1 MWNPAQ
7 YERFR
12 DERKRPFF
20 ELLARVN
27 AAAPAQVVDL
37 GCGTG
42 DLTLVLAER
51 WTMAQVTGV
60 DSSEAM
66 VTEATHRAVPNK
78 VRFELADLARWTPS
92 APVDVLVSNA
102 ALHWLPDHPAL
113 LSRLVSMLAP
123 GGVLAFQVPANFEAP
138 SHRRIDDVR
147 AQPRFAATL
156 ANVRRGHADPLD
168 FYEAHLAKLGL
179 TVDAWDTTYFHVLH
193 GEDAVLQWLLGT
205 TLRPVLAALG
215 PEESQ
220 AFLDILKPLLRAD
233 YPATERGTPFR
244 FTRRFVVAARRE
256 GDKP

>member
-20 ELLARVN
+20 ELLSRVD
-27 AAAPAQVVDL
+27 ATAPAQVVDL

-51 WTMAQVTGV
+51 WRAAWVSGV

-66 VTEATHRAVPNK
+66 VAEASRREVPGR
-78 VRFELADLARWTPS
+78 VRFELADLAGWKPS

-102 ALHWLPDHPAL
+102 ALHWLPDHGAL
-113 LSRLVSMLAP
+113 LSRLVSLLAP
-123 GGVLAFQVPANFEAP
+123 GGVLAFQVPANFDAP
-138 SHRRIDDVR
+138 SHRRIDELR
-147 AQPRFAATL
+147 AHPRFAAALTG
-156 ANVRRGHADPLD
+156 VRRGHAEPLD
-168 FYEAHLAKLGL
+168 FYEGHLAALGL
-179 TVDAWDTTYFHVLH
+179 TVDAWDTTYLHVLP
-193 GEDAVLQWLLGT
+193 GGDAVLQWLLGT

-215 PEESQ
+215 EEEGR
-220 AFLDILKPLLRAD
+220 AFVELLRPMLRAD
-233 YPATERGTPFR
+233 YPAAARGTPFR

-256 GDKP
+256 GARP

>member
-20 ELLARVN
+20 ELLARVE
-27 AAAPAQVVDL
+27 AAAPVQVVDL

-51 WTMAQVTGV
+51 WPSARVTGV

-66 VTEATHRAVPNK
+66 VAEATRRATPER
-78 VRFELADLARWTPS
+78 VRFELADLAGWKAS
-92 APVDVLVSNA
+92 APVEVLFSNA

-113 LSRLVSMLAP
+113 LSRLVSQLTP
-123 GGVLAFQVPANFEAP
+123 SGVLAFQIPANFDAP
-138 SHRRIDDVR
+138 SHRRIDEVR
-147 AQPRFAATL
+147 AHPRFAATL
-156 ANVRRGHADPLD
+156 APVRRGHAEPLD
-168 FYEAHLAKLGL
+168 FYEAQLAGLSL
-179 TVDAWDTTYFHVLH
+179 TVDAWDTTYLHVLQ

-215 PEESQ
+215 PDESK
-220 AFLDILKPLLRAD
+220 AFLDMLRPLLSAD
-233 YPATERGTPFR
+233 YPATPRGTPFR
-244 FTRRFVVAARRE
+244 FTRRFVVASRRE
-256 GDKP
+256 GVHP

>member
-1 MWNPAQ
+1 MWSPAQ

-20 ELLARVN
+20 ELLARVD
-27 AAAPAQVVDL
+27 ASAPAQVVDL

-51 WTMAQVTGV
+51 WSSARVTGV

-66 VTEATHRAVPNK
+66 VAEASRRTAPDR

-113 LSRLVSMLAP
+113 LSRLVSLLAP
-123 GGVLAFQVPANFEAP
+123 GGVLAFQIPANFDAP

-147 AQPRFAATL
+147 ALPRFAATL
-156 ANVRRGHADPLD
+156 AGVRRGHAQPLD
-168 FYEAHLAKLGL
+168 FYENHLASLGL
-179 TVDAWDTTYFHVLH
+179 TVDAWDTTYLHVLQ

-215 PEESQ
+215 TEESQ
-220 AFLDILKPLLRAD
+220 AFLDTLRPLLRAD
-233 YPATERGTPFR
+233 YPASVRGTPFR

-256 GDKP
+256 GAHP

>member
-27 AAAPAQVVDL
+27 AEAPAQVVDL

-51 WTMAQVTGV
+51 WPQARVTGV

-66 VTEATHRAVPNK
+66 VAEATRRAAPER

-113 LSRLVSMLAP
+113 LSRLVSLLAP

-138 SHRRIDDVR
+138 SHRRIDELR
-147 AQPRFAATL
+147 AQPRFAAKL
-156 ANVRRGHADPLD
+156 APVRRGHAEPLEL
-168 FYEAHLAKLGL
+168 YEAHLSRLGL
-179 TVDAWDTTYFHVLH
+179 TVDAWDTTYLHVLP

-220 AFLDILKPLLRAD
+220 AFLDLLKPLLRMD
-233 YPATERGTPFR
+233 YPAAERGTPFR
-244 FTRRFVVAARRE
+244 FTRRFVVAVRRE
-256 GDKP
+256 GGQA

>member
-7 YERFR
+7 YEHFR

-20 ELLARVN
+20 ELLARVH
-27 AAAPAQVVDL
+27 AEAPAQVVDL

-51 WTMAQVTGV
+51 WPQARVTGV

-66 VTEATHRAVPNK
+66 VAEATRRAAPER
-78 VRFELADLARWTPS
+78 VRFELADLAQWQPS
-92 APVDVLVSNA
+92 APVDVLISNA

-113 LSRLVSMLAP
+113 LSRLVSLLAP
-123 GGVLAFQVPANFEAP
+123 GGVLAFQVPANFDAP
-138 SHRRIDDVR
+138 SHRRIDEVR
-147 AQPRFAATL
+147 AQPRFAAKL
-156 ANVRRGHADPLD
+156 ASVRRGHAEPLE
-168 FYEAHLAKLGL
+168 FYEAHLSRLGL
-179 TVDAWDTTYFHVLH
+179 MVDAWDTTYLHVLP

-220 AFLDILKPLLRAD
+220 AFLDILKLLLRAD
-233 YPATERGTPFR
+233 YPAAERGTPFR
-244 FTRRFVVAARRE
+244 FTRRFVVASRRAS
-256 GDKP
+256 GQA

>member
-20 ELLARVN
+20 ELLARVD
-27 AAAPAQVVDL
+27 ATAPAQVVDL

-51 WTMAQVTGV
+51 WPSARVTGV

-66 VTEATHRAVPNK
+66 VAEASRRPAPDQ
-78 VRFELADLARWTPS
+78 VRFELADLAGWTPA
-92 APVDVLVSNA
+92 APVDVLFSNA
-102 ALHWLPDHPAL
+102 ALHWLPDHPTL
-113 LSRLVSMLAP
+113 LSRLVSLLAP
-123 GGVLAFQVPANFEAP
+123 SGVLAFQIPANFDAP
-138 SHRRIDDVR
+138 SHRRIDEVR

-156 ANVRRGHADPLD
+156 ASVRKGQAQPLD
-168 FYEAHLAKLGL
+168 FYEAHLSGLGL
-179 TVDAWDTTYFHVLH
+179 TVDAWDTTYLHVLQ

-220 AFLDILKPLLRAD
+220 AFLDVLRPLLRAD
-233 YPATERGTPFR
+233 YPATPWGAPFR
-244 FTRRFVVAARRE
+244 FTRRFVVASRR
-256 GDKP
+256 